1 MPPPAHRATSPNSLR
16 SRGREQKETGGTLR
30 HMNQP
35 DMRQIMK
42 QAQMM
47 QTQLEAAQAELAEKT
62 FEGSAGGGMV
72 TATVTGGQ
80 ELVKVTIAPEVVDPD
95 DVEMLEDL
103 VVAAVR
109 QALEA
114 AGNAASDQLGGLT
127 GGLDLGGL
135 LG

>member
-1 MPPPAHRATSPNSLR
+1 
-16 SRGREQKETGGTLR
+16 
-30 HMNQP
+30 MNRQP

-42 QAQMM
+42 QAQEM
-47 QTQLEAAQAELAEKT
+47 QERLAQTQAELAARR

-72 TATVTGGQ
+72 TAVVTGGP
-80 ELVKVTIAPEVVDPD
+80 ELVEIKISPEVVDPD

-109 QALEA
+109 QAMEA
-114 AGNAASDQLGGLT
+114 AVRTANEELGGIT
-127 GGLDLGGL
+127 GGLGGL